1 MRASQK
7 PRTID
12 PIDLA
17 YRIRSS
23 RESKGLS
30 QSAVAGIF
38 GIRRNA
44 VTAWELGDTRPDK
57 AKLPKLAEIL
67 GVSVAWLVSGSED

>member
-7 PRTID
+7 TSKID
-12 PIDLA
+12 PVDLA

-23 RESKGLS
+23 REAKGLS
-30 QSAVAGIF
+30 QNALAGIF

-44 VTAWELGDTRPDK
+44 VTAWELGETRPDT
-57 AKLPKLAEIL
+57 AKLPRLAEIL
-67 GVSVAWLVSGSED
+67 GVSVTWLISGSED